1 MIHDL
6 TQQPT
11 LFDVQPDVLFVAV
24 GSGALA
30 LIASADADL
39 LRYRWRPSGDY
50 VAGTVDG
57 KSVLMHRLIMERVLN
72 RQLPA
77 DVLVDHQNGNT
88 RDNRR
93 ENLRLAD
100 RFQNAQNQRR
110 HSNNTSGYRGVTRA
124 GNRWQA
130 RIAAYG
136 RRIHLGYHDTPEDA
150 YRAYCEAARVHHGA
164 FARLECIAT
173 LTEGID
179 LIPIPVT
186 VGQSGKAA

>member
-1 MIHDL
+1 MILDL

-39 LRYRWRPSGDY
+39 LRYRWHPSGDY
-50 VAGTVDG
+50 VAGTVGG

-77 DVLVDHQNGNT
+77 DVLVDHRNGNT

-110 HSNNTSGYRGVTRA
+110 HSNNTSGYRGVSKI

-136 RRIHLGYHDTPEDA
+136 RRIHLGYHDTPEQA
-150 YRAYCEAARVHHGA
+150 YSAYCEAAKVHHGA
-164 FARLECIAT
+164 FARLEH
-173 LTEGID
+173 ID
-179 LIPIPVT
+179 MTASPVT
-186 VGQSGKAA
+186 VGQTGKAA